1 MREIKFRYY
10 NELAK
15 RMIVLE
21 NNGLFDTGGF
31 WQRTETD
38 DYEAYEL
45 SFGGEIGSTKARSVR
60 GDVYFHN
67 DFARGIDKYELMQY
81 TGLLDKNG
89 KDVYEGDIVRF
100 ENADGNHD
108 CETIYEPPR
117 FVFKRKDGAYLQP
130 ALFNGIELINIASQQ
145 LEVIGNIYENLEL
158 LK

>member
-1 MREIKFRYY
+1 MRDIRFRVWDG
-10 NELAK
+10 K
-15 RMIVLE
+15 RMHYGAVVEFLDE
-21 NNGLFDTGGF
+21 YTSGDKAGTVVFSSALDS
-31 WQRTETD
+31 
-38 DYEAYEL
+38 DYEGCEPNEKLGQA
-45 SFGGEIGSTKARSVR
+45 V
-60 GDVYFHN
+60 
-67 DFARGIDKYELMQY
+67 MQY